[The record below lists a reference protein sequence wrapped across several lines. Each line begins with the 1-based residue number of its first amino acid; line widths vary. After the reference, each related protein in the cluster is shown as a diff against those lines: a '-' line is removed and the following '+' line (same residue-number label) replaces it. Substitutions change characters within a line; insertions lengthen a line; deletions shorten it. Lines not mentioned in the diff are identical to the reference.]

1 MVLIYGK
8 VDGMRG
14 MKAWE
19 EGFRKQ
25 VLGSV
30 VVLRG
35 LDARSVRHEKTEAE
49 VNGRL
54 QQVVPPDIAILVD
67 WKGDLVRA
75 YHLPDADVSI
85 TILDAKGRA
94 CGTVAGP
101 VTRETLDLVRQRF
114 LRARTAGT
122 CQ

>member
-1 MVLIYGK
+1 MH
-8 VDGMRG
+8 GMNA
-14 MKAWE
+14 K
-19 EGFRKQ
+19 GFVAGQ
-25 VLGSV
+25 GGTAGGSIELV
-30 VVLRG
+30 SRPPVTR
-35 LDARSVRHEKTEAE
+35 RSVRHEKTEAE